1 MRILARLAAL
11 VVALPGVAVASIESV
26 TFERVLSQAT
36 PGLVSYNATLGGG
49 YDLGDIDWTGIV
61 TPLDATTYG
70 YELRMRAWWSGGPQH
85 ATIQLGSGYEY
96 PPGTTF
102 TGRSSLLLGVGDP
115 AGTWRFDFYDSYDDG
130 SDGLA
135 DARWDTITLGFS
147 AQKPHIFFEGFE
159 SSVPPPNWSTVVN
172 NSHRTWQL
180 ATFRPAEGQQYA
192 TCLFDETLGPQD
204 EWLISPVINTDLA
217 SIALGGKTSGSVYYG
232 VTPYDN
238 YDVEAWI
245 INGPGVN
252 DGDDVR
258 IGKLDG
264 FWPANEVWT
273 DFEFDLTGLYTPG
286 QDFRFAFRYHGQDG
300 APTTVDAVYLT
311 PEPDGAALL
320 ATCAL
325 LLRRRR

>member
-135 DARWDTITLGFS
+135 DQGDHGGMA
-147 AQKPHIFFEGFE
+147 PHVVRGVAPGNDNGVE
-159 SSVPPPNWSTVVN
+159 S
-172 NSHRTWQL
+172 
-180 ATFRPAEGQQYA
+180 
-192 TCLFDETLGPQD
+192 
-204 EWLISPVINTDLA
+204 
-217 SIALGGKTSGSVYYG
+217 
-232 VTPYDN
+232 
-238 YDVEAWI
+238 
-245 INGPGVN
+245 
-252 DGDDVR
+252 
-258 IGKLDG
+258 
-264 FWPANEVWT
+264 
-273 DFEFDLTGLYTPG
+273 GL
-286 QDFRFAFRYHGQDG
+286 DFRRH
-300 APTTVDAVYLT
+300 
-311 PEPDGAALL
+311 
-320 ATCAL
+320 C
-325 LLRRRR
+325 RRRVCHSRELE